1 LTALAGDDWDAAM
14 QAWRDA
20 HPGED
25 LISR

>member
-14 QAWRDA
+14 KAWRDA

-25 LISR
+25 PISR